1 MVKGELVEVLL
12 LFSCQHFYQI
22 LIYME
27 IKVCPFFENRI
38 IIAVS
43 NSVFLRYCLINGLEY
58 SLSAEINWAM
68 YNSVHKFGY
77 INFRHSFVAL
87 VLFQY

>member
-1 MVKGELVEVLL
+1 MMVKGELVEVLL

-68 YNSVHKFGY
+68 YT
-77 INFRHSFVAL
+77 
-87 VLFQY
+87 